1 MKYWDRLNDL
11 TDYNEVA
18 RHNRSPGLLDKAKK
32 KLLMFK
38 NNEFAARQVES
49 PHPSSVVLLLACG
62 QAVPGRSYSPVAQGK
77 PAVHRLSYYLFAVEC
92 ATSRENK
99 DLTPTRDRQNRQ
111 GVKTAGHA
119 H

>member
-1 MKYWDRLNDL
+1 MKYLDRLNDL
-11 TDYNEVA
+11 TDYNEVV
-18 RHNRSPGLLDKAKK
+18 RHNRSPGLLDIAKK

-38 NNEFAARQVES
+38 KNEFATRQVES

-77 PAVHRLSYYLFAVEC
+77 PAVHRLSYYLFAMEC

-99 DLTPTRDRQNRQ
+99 DLTPARDRQNRQ